1 MDIVPNHD
9 LAFARRAA
17 ADESVFA
24 ELVNRYSGL
33 VYNVALRS
41 AACADDAA
49 DIAQETF
56 LKAWRSL
63 PSFRGD
69 CALSTWITRIALS
82 CACDFARAK
91 KRRAFISLTGT
102 DADGEE
108 HTIDIPETDSAAL
121 PEEESIRRAEIA
133 AVREAIASLPEEW
146 RMIVTMRDIG
156 GMSYNEIAD
165 TLSLELGTV
174 KSRLF
179 RARAAVKDFLIR
191 RNFFAA
197 APSNKAKN

>member
-1 MDIVPNHD
+1 MDTVQNRD
-9 LAFARRAA
+9 LDLARRAA
-17 ADESVFA
+17 VSEDAFAD
-24 ELVNRYSGL
+24 LVSRYSGL

-41 AACADDAA
+41 AACEADAA

-91 KRRAFISLTGT
+91 KRRTAVSLTST
-102 DADGEE
+102 DTDGEE
-108 HTIDIPETDSAAL
+108 HTIDLPETDTASL
-121 PEEESIRRAEIA
+121 PEEESIRREEIA
-133 AVREAIASLPEEW
+133 AVREAISSLPEQQ
-146 RMIVTMRDIG
+146 RMIITLRDIG
-156 GMSYNEIAD
+156 GMSYADIAD

-179 RARAAVKDFLIR
+179 RARAAVKEFLIR

-197 APSNKAKN
+197 APSNKAKK